1 MDPMD
6 TAADLFE
13 YLEQYGALVC
23 KQHKYAVQNIQ
34 SHLYDV
40 HRHLEAKIR
49 RAIVQKFKVYRLA
62 KPDTIR
68 LPRAGGPPLPIL
80 QAPRIGFNCNDCGY
94 ISISRKKMRM
104 HHNKI
109 HQWKVTKKE
118 DIRWTK
124 IQVQTF
130 FTSKGHQRW
139 FIVNNGNND
148 DEDESSVEETD
159 AGDGEN
165 EAAIILSQ
173 WKAQRLE
180 HEKELEKADEKIAK
194 TDHTGW
200 FKRTGWPEHLAGRN
214 LKYLAYA
221 SRVPDRDERQLQQA
235 GKIVDIAIEKSVAG
249 LSTLHPETRR
259 WLRSAKREEIDA
271 RPMARLQNPESQAR
285 YAGYVKRFVYYS
297 LRVLTEPEPASTS
310 TSSESD
316 SDSDTEESGSENDNR
331 RNRRN
336 KDFLQDARE
345 LFPWKPYQKARAE
358 QFWSS
363 LELDEEPAQL
373 NILFKLMES
382 IIFQTLDHEPFESPL
397 IHFLA
402 ILGIDEQT
410 NRLRKADNYS
420 FMLAGVVYYVRVM
433 AAEILLPIAK
443 RKDQGEAER
452 KYFLDK
458 RKRCLADGSYSP
470 MSIMISLLA
479 YGRYIAFNT
488 SNAGSTHWSAD
499 KKILYFHGKPII
511 IQRFRKMIGDVI
523 DEAEQILWKELMWAK
538 PQNRFVVP
546 LDKIM
551 DDVTFT
557 KRGISFA
564 NRPNN
569 GFNDGIKW
577 MLNQMSKQ
585 KNGGNMRKDGNWNIR
600 QIRRY
605 IRKIDA
611 FLELL
616 LLLVHT
622 TAGQPARGTEIT
634 SVRHQNGFLQDR
646 NIFVIDGRVVFI
658 TRYHKSQ
665 SQFDAPK
672 IIPRFLP
679 WRVGQLVSVYLGYV
693 QRFREHL
700 MVQAQDGGWSDYLWA
715 NASGPW
721 ETERLTRIIARE
733 TATKLGNRL
742 TTLDYRHV
750 AITMGRMFVGD
761 RFGQGYKEEVGE
773 VEEPEMEVEFESE
786 LELQAGRSEKTGA
799 QRYGV
804 SIDIIK
810 HLSIRSMDIFRSL
823 SEAWHRFLD
832 LESKETKSRKA
843 NDRKHLRGDSDASVL
858 DQSTAERQTR
868 LRIGNNINHGDKDI
882 EYGEEG
888 IRLRH
893 EIQNIESELIGPEEI
908 QRAMQKAL
916 GREKV
921 EFRSE
926 QQQTAVKAILAGDTP
941 LVVIL
946 PTGGGKSLLF
956 MIPACLNEPGVT
968 IVVAPFRALVND
980 LVDRLK
986 RTGIDCM
993 EWKNGETNPAALVV
1007 VSADVAGSWS
1017 FLAYASLLK
1026 RHGLLRRV
1034 VIDECH
1040 LIFTSSDYRPKLAKL
1055 RDLRALG
1062 CQMIL
1067 MTATLPPLLEH
1078 ELEESMLVRLGRYIR
1093 ASTVRKN
1100 IRYMVQQCKKQ
1111 ELIETAVQI
1120 CRRQRSRMQGQKGV
1134 IYCRS
1139 RAQCEEMAEELECGF
1154 YHAGFIDK
1162 EDDLENWLEQ
1172 GGFIAATSAL
1182 GTGVDYQGITFVLH
1196 AGMPYGMIDFAQES
1210 GRAGRAGEAVDSMVL
1225 VGENELDGKEE
1236 EGRRIDERA
1245 MLEFV
1250 STRGCRRGAMSI
1262 YLDGEKAECGDVDG
1276 AMCDKCGEGQTEWQ
1290 EWHSSKESEWQQ
1302 IKNAL
1307 DELKNGCVACWIMED
1322 DDEAYMHCNLECTKH
1337 LDLAQQACDEFRRQ
1351 IVYEKNSHSCTK
1363 CGISQKLCATGVK
1376 GGMKCQWPN
1385 IMIPIV
1391 RAGMA
1396 NEKAFSILQKA
1407 GYEGEF
1413 RDWSSYSRWLGK
1425 QHPSRKWGEWMSN
1438 GTVAMIKIIL
1448 HIINI

>member
-1 MDPMD
+1 
-6 TAADLFE
+6 
-13 YLEQYGALVC
+13 
-23 KQHKYAVQNIQ
+23 
-34 SHLYDV
+34 
-40 HRHLEAKIR
+40 
-49 RAIVQKFKVYRLA
+49 
-62 KPDTIR
+62 
-68 LPRAGGPPLPIL
+68 
-80 QAPRIGFNCNDCGY
+80 
-94 ISISRKKMRM
+94 
-104 HHNKI
+104 
-109 HQWKVTKKE
+109 
-118 DIRWTK
+118 
-124 IQVQTF
+124 VQTF

-382 IIFQTLDHEPFESPL
+382 IIFQILDHKPFESPL

-420 FMLAGVVYYVRVM
+420 FMLAGVVYCVRVM

-557 KRGISFA
+557 KRGIFFA

-634 SVRHQNGFLQDR
+634 SVRH
-646 NIFVIDGRVVFI
+646 
-658 TRYHKSQ
+658 
-665 SQFDAPK
+665 
-672 IIPRFLP
+672 
-679 WRVGQLVSVYLGYV
+679 
-693 QRFREHL
+693 
-700 MVQAQDGGWSDYLWA
+700 
-715 NASGPW
+715 
-721 ETERLTRIIARE
+721 
-733 TATKLGNRL
+733 
-742 TTLDYRHV
+742 
-750 AITMGRMFVGD
+750 
-761 RFGQGYKEEVGE
+761 
-773 VEEPEMEVEFESE
+773 
-786 LELQAGRSEKTGA
+786 
-799 QRYGV
+799 
-804 SIDIIK
+804 
-810 HLSIRSMDIFRSL
+810 
-823 SEAWHRFLD
+823 
-832 LESKETKSRKA
+832 
-843 NDRKHLRGDSDASVL
+843 
-858 DQSTAERQTR
+858 
-868 LRIGNNINHGDKDI
+868 
-882 EYGEEG
+882 
-888 IRLRH
+888 
-893 EIQNIESELIGPEEI
+893 
-908 QRAMQKAL
+908 
-916 GREKV
+916 
-921 EFRSE
+921 
-926 QQQTAVKAILAGDTP
+926 
-941 LVVIL
+941 
-946 PTGGGKSLLF
+946 
-956 MIPACLNEPGVT
+956 
-968 IVVAPFRALVND
+968 
-980 LVDRLK
+980 
-986 RTGIDCM
+986 
-993 EWKNGETNPAALVV
+993 
-1007 VSADVAGSWS
+1007 
-1017 FLAYASLLK
+1017 
-1026 RHGLLRRV
+1026 
-1034 VIDECH
+1034 
-1040 LIFTSSDYRPKLAKL
+1040 
-1055 RDLRALG
+1055 
-1062 CQMIL
+1062 
-1067 MTATLPPLLEH
+1067 
-1078 ELEESMLVRLGRYIR
+1078 
-1093 ASTVRKN
+1093 
-1100 IRYMVQQCKKQ
+1100 
-1111 ELIETAVQI
+1111 
-1120 CRRQRSRMQGQKGV
+1120 
-1134 IYCRS
+1134 
-1139 RAQCEEMAEELECGF
+1139 
-1154 YHAGFIDK
+1154 
-1162 EDDLENWLEQ
+1162 
-1172 GGFIAATSAL
+1172 
-1182 GTGVDYQGITFVLH
+1182 
-1196 AGMPYGMIDFAQES
+1196 
-1210 GRAGRAGEAVDSMVL
+1210 
-1225 VGENELDGKEE
+1225 
-1236 EGRRIDERA
+1236 
-1245 MLEFV
+1245 
-1250 STRGCRRGAMSI
+1250 
-1262 YLDGEKAECGDVDG
+1262 
-1276 AMCDKCGEGQTEWQ
+1276 
-1290 EWHSSKESEWQQ
+1290 
-1302 IKNAL
+1302 
-1307 DELKNGCVACWIMED
+1307 
-1322 DDEAYMHCNLECTKH
+1322 
-1337 LDLAQQACDEFRRQ
+1337 
-1351 IVYEKNSHSCTK
+1351 
-1363 CGISQKLCATGVK
+1363 
-1376 GGMKCQWPN
+1376 
-1385 IMIPIV
+1385 
-1391 RAGMA
+1391 
-1396 NEKAFSILQKA
+1396 
-1407 GYEGEF
+1407 
-1413 RDWSSYSRWLGK
+1413 
-1425 QHPSRKWGEWMSN
+1425 
-1438 GTVAMIKIIL
+1438 
-1448 HIINI
+1448 